1 MTTVVARSVLQ
12 QCMTAKLMVRPKD
25 EQSDAEYVQVYIMIN
40 LFSVLCY
47 TSLLKTPYCSIAL
60 TSTLFNLTRLGS
72 RFFSLFFTELHS
84 YVCIHM

>member
-47 TSLLKTPYCSIAL
+47 TK
-60 TSTLFNLTRLGS
+60 
-72 RFFSLFFTELHS
+72 
-84 YVCIHM
+84 VC